1 MNVNGDVLP
10 VYAEGLGNA
19 MFTMSVI
26 FGAALLFYV
35 VRVSIKYIQ
44 KKKKKKKKAKKEVSF
59 FFS

>member
-1 MNVNGDVLP
+1 MP